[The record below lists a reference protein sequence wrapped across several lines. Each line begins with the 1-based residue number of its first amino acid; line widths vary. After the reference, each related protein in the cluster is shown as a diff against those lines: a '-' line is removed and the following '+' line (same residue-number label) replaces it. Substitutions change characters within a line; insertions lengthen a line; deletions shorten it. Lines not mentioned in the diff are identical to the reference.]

1 MDTEV
6 TNKMSN
12 KKDWVVD
19 KLEKLVKLSRATEPD
34 QPDDTSLFTPHTIDA
49 YDLLDRVEKR
59 YDSMSSS
66 DMVEIMCEANRIWK
80 IRRKIWNGEWDA
92 LPEAQLIAEV
102 EDYIIRGQK
111 INAIKHYKNN
121 SERVFGKQCSL
132 RKAKDECD
140 NMEEDLRKRGKLKP
154 KGYN

>member
-80 IRRKIWNGEWDA
+80 IRKKIWNGEWDA
-92 LPEAQLIAEV
+92 LPEAQLIYEV
-102 EDYIIRGQK
+102 EDYIIQGQK
-111 INAIKHYKNN
+111 INAIKHYKYN
-121 SERVFGKQCSL
+121 SERVFGKQSTL
-132 RKAKDECD
+132 AESKNACD
-140 NMEEDLRKRGKLKP
+140 AIQDDLRKRGKLK
-154 KGYN
+154 

>member
-6 TNKMSN
+6 TNKMN
-12 KKDWVVD
+12 NHKRDWVID
-19 KLEKLVKLSRATEPD
+19 KLERLVKLCKATEPD

-80 IRRKIWNGEWDA
+80 IRRKIWNGEGDA

-111 INAIKHYKNN
+111 INPNKHYKNN
-121 SERVFGKQCSL
+121 SERVFGKQSTL
-132 RKAKDECD
+132 AESKNACD
-140 NMEEDLRKRGKLKP
+140 AIQDDLRKRGKLK
-154 KGYN
+154 

>member
-6 TNKMSN
+6 TNKMN
-12 KKDWVVD
+12 NHKRDWIID
-19 KLEKLVKLSRATEPD
+19 KLERLVKLCKATEPD

-49 YDLLDRVEKR
+49 HDLLNKVED
-59 YDSMSSS
+59 YNMSNS
-66 DMVEIMCEANRIWK
+66 DLVEIMCEANRIWK

-111 INAIKHYKNN
+111 INGIKHYKYN
-121 SERVFGKQCSL
+121 SERVFGKQSTL
-132 RKAKDECD
+132 AESKNACD
-140 NMEEDLRKRGKLKP
+140 AIQDDLRKRGKLK
-154 KGYN
+154 

>member
-1 MDTEV
+1 M
-6 TNKMSN
+6 NNHKR
-12 KKDWVVD
+12 DWVID
-19 KLEKLVKLSRATEPD
+19 KLERLVKLCKATEPD

-92 LPEAQLIAEV
+92 LPEAQLIYEV
-102 EDYIIRGQK
+102 EDYIIRGAK
-111 INAIKHYKNN
+111 INAIKHYKYN
-121 SERVFGKQCSL
+121 SERVFGKQSTL
-132 RKAKDECD
+132 AESKNA
-140 NMEEDLRKRGKLKP
+140 
-154 KGYN
+154 